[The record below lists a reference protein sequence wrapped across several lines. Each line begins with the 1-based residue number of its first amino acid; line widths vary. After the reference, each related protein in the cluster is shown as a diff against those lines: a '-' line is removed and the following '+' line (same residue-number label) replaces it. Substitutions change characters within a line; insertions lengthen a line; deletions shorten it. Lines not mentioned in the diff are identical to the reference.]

1 MLQTAQRV
9 GSAIGVAVILAQ
21 FFATLGTSRG
31 DYGQALSVALRT
43 TIGFIV
49 VALLFA
55 IADLVRRSGRTRHP
69 EPQHAAPEPVAR
81 HAA

>member
-21 FFATLGTSRG
+21 FFAALGTSRG
-31 DYGQALSVALRT
+31 DYAAALSVALRT
-43 TIGFIV
+43 TIGFVV
-49 VALLFA
+49 VALVFA
-55 IADLVRRSGRTRHP
+55 VIDLVRRTSHDRHP